1 MATESVF
8 FTAFKPDSLPSD
20 GISRSSNGGS
30 PAVSYYTVTSPHL
43 TLFPSSRGSGPLIQ
57 LEYGSN
63 GNREEEQGLYT
74 EQMRSGQKPNRK
86 VLQLFEFS
94 GEKGMLVRE
103 WGGVWDQRIATH
115 VKDQVTAAKWK
126 KLKQMPLAKSLD
138 DGNAQL
144 KIRMNPVVLRDAESS
159 ANVAPW
165 GLAVAHYNVIFRISG
180 VYVSGD
186 SYGAILQASRVL
198 KVKDIIKGPAF
209 DPSSCVFAEIPEEF
223 RHLADDA
230 E

>member
-1 MATESVF
+1 
-8 FTAFKPDSLPSD
+8 
-20 GISRSSNGGS
+20 
-30 PAVSYYTVTSPHL
+30 
-43 TLFPSSRGSGPLIQ
+43 
-57 LEYGSN
+57 
-63 GNREEEQGLYT
+63 
-74 EQMRSGQKPNRK
+74 
-86 VLQLFEFS
+86 
-94 GEKGMLVRE
+94 
-103 WGGVWDQRIATH
+103 
-115 VKDQVTAAKWK
+115 
-126 KLKQMPLAKSLD
+126 MPLAKSLD
-138 DGNAQL
+138 DGNVQL

-165 GLAVAHYNVIFRISG
+165 GLTVAHYNVIFRISG